1 MLARVGPTTP
11 MHPPGRLWPHVGWIG
26 LHCCHTL
33 FAPERPSP
41 SARERVPPQ
50 QGHRSAVWV
59 DEALTV
65 LSTIFGGAT
74 AFPKGRGIWR
84 DDAQGG
90 KLLFDEP
97 VVIQCYT
104 SEPLIEQRMPAL
116 RDFLYRMG
124 REARQGAVGL
134 VIDDEYL
141 EIGFPLEEAPPP
153 RRPKGR
159 KGRR

>member
-1 MLARVGPTTP
+1 MPDFAGALGASKAAAALLV
-11 MHPPGRLWPHVGWIG
+11 
-26 LHCCHTL
+26 L
-33 FAPERPSP
+33 FIPSKDRRNK
-41 SARERVPPQ
+41 AIDQRF
-50 QGHRSAVWV
+50 WV

-65 LSTIFGGAT
+65 LGTLFGGAT

-104 SEPLIEQRMPAL
+104 SEPLIEQQMPAL
-116 RDFLYRMG
+116 REFLYRMG

-141 EIGFPLEEAPPP
+141 EIGFPLEEAPAP